1 MAYSKI
7 QIAALHAK
15 LDIVLKKFAEDNK
28 LVAGASRVRYGST
41 DFKVEVSFG
50 DLNAN
55 PDAIDPRF
63 LRDLARNGLMSGLNA
78 KMIGTILDLPGK
90 AGSEYKF
97 VGMRASKAVC
107 ICTADNKPYLW
118 DASFIARMI
127 AKASPAAKV

>member
-28 LVAGASRVRYGST
+28 LVAGASRIRYSTT

-50 DLNAN
+50 DSDAN

-63 LRDLARNGLMSGLNA
+63 LRDLAKNGMMSGLNA
-78 KMIGTILDLPGK
+78 KMLGTPLTLPGR
-90 AGSEYKF
+90 AGTEFKF
-97 VGMRASKAVC
+97 AGMRASKAVC
-107 ICTADNKPYLW
+107 ICLADNKAYLW
-118 DASFIARMI
+118 DASYI
-127 AKASPAAKV
+127 AKMINLATKKA